1 MALNDTQIRSAKARE
16 KDWKLA
22 DEKGLYLLVT
32 TRGSKLW
39 RWKFRHRGVEKKLSL
54 GAYPEL
60 TLKDARRLRDEG
72 RRQLALGVDPARDKQ
87 LSKAAARL
95 GCANSFDAIADE
107 YIAKVTSEGLAPA
120 TLAKARWFQ
129 SLLKKPIGKSPIAEI
144 TPQELLEALKKI
156 EAAGHR
162 ETARRLRSFA
172 SRVFRFAVASGRAAS
187 DPAQPLRGA
196 LVAPIAKHYSAITD
210 KTGLGKLLRAIE
222 GYCGEPVTLAA
233 LRLTPHVFQR
243 PGEIRQMQW
252 TELNLEEKVWTIPA
266 ARMKQRQPHAVPLS
280 AQALSILTDIA
291 ELTGRGRYVFP
302 SIRSR
307 DRPMSENTING
318 ALRRLGYSGSEMTAH
333 GFRATAS
340 SLLNE
345 CGKWNHDAIERALAH
360 RETNQVRAAYH
371 RSAYWE
377 ERVKMG
383 QWWSDYLDELRDG
396 AEVIRL
402 HPTREASG
410 SRAGT

>member
-1 MALNDTQIRSAKARE
+1 MPLTDTLIRSAKPLHR
-16 KDWKLA
+16 DWKLS
-22 DEKGLYLLVT
+22 DGKGLYLLVT
-32 TRGSKLW
+32 TKGSKLW
-39 RWKFRHRGVEKKLSL
+39 RLKFRHAGMEKKLAL
-54 GAYPEL
+54 GRYPEVG
-60 TLKDARRLRDEG
+60 LKDARKLRDDA
-72 RRQLALGVDPARDKQ
+72 RRQLAQGVDPARDKQ
-87 LSKAAARL
+87 LGKAAARL
-95 GCANSFDAIADE
+95 GAANSFDAIADE

-129 SLLKKPIGKSPIAEI
+129 SLLKKSIGKSPIAEI
-144 TPQELLEALKKI
+144 TPQELLAGLKKV
-156 EAAGHR
+156 ETAGHR

-172 SRVFRFAVASGRAAS
+172 SRVFRYAVATGRASS

-196 LVAPIAKHYSAITD
+196 LVAPTAKHYSAITD
-210 KTGLGKLLRAIE
+210 KIEFGKLLRAIE

-252 TELNLEEKVWTIPA
+252 AEVNLEDRVWTIPA
-266 ARMKQRQPHAVPLS
+266 ARMKQRKPHAVPLS
-280 AQALSILTDIA
+280 DQAVRILTDIA

-302 SIRSR
+302 SLRSR
-307 DRPMSENTING
+307 DRPMSENTVNG

-333 GFRATAS
+333 GFRSTAS

-345 CGKWNHDAIERALAH
+345 CGKWNPDAIERALAH
-360 RETNQVRAAYH
+360 GEINQVRAAYH

-396 AEVIRL
+396 ARVVPL
-402 HPTREASG
+402 VATREAVG
-410 SRAGT
+410 GPRRA